1 MDNSF
6 LFIFEGER
14 FNLILKELLLVALLL
29 LFGLPTNGGEATLDN
44 YLITLSPEQFQKL
57 TTFIDM
63 EYNWT
68 LEDIYNSALMVQ
80 TECGSLGE
88 DCYLSVMSTAYGRFK
103 SPKWCQSYY
112 CSKTISEEIFRPG
125 QFIGPIV
132 AVEMYGE
139 EVYDIVRP
147 ESYLATYKFILGFR
161 GTCSDNSHGYE
172 YFNSYVGGPVACKIE
187 SDSGSFMEFFSTEA
201 YQSARDNRNVKTG
214 FYSTIKLNM
223 GNSFLWSSCGNT
235 RRYDFELC

>member
-1 MDNSF
+1 MGSYFSF
-6 LFIFEGER
+6 ISEMEGH
-14 FNLILKELLLVALLL
+14 NLKELLLVALLFF
-29 LFGLPTNGGEATLDN
+29 FGLPGSGDEATLDN

-57 TTFIDM
+57 TTPMDM

-80 TECGSLGE
+80 TECGHLGE
-88 DCYLSVMSTAYGRFK
+88 DCSLSVMSTAYGRFK

-125 QFIGPIV
+125 QFIGPAV
-132 AVEMYGE
+132 AMDMYGE

-161 GTCSDNSHGYE
+161 GTCSDNSRGYE
-172 YFNSYVGGPVACKIE
+172 YFNSYLGGPVACKIE

-201 YQSARDNRNVKTG
+201 YQSTRDNRNVEAG
-214 FYSTIKLNM
+214 FYSTIRFNM
-223 GNSFLWSSCGNT
+223 GNGFLWSSCDNT
-235 RRYDFELC
+235 RRSDFKLC